1 MPVYARRCT
10 KCRHTFE
17 TFAKMSESGSIRCEK
32 CRAATE
38 SDVQGQR
45 VSVKADTLVGSRE
58 RSVEFR
64 CAPHEV
70 GKLRRMFG
78 EDGAGDCWQPDG
90 SVRFPTRSDAKRFI
104 RKHAS
109 LKAAK
114 RERQAAAGVE
124 VDED

>member
-17 TFAKMSESGSIRCEK
+17 DYAAIGKQHTIVCKRCK
-32 CRAATE
+32 SATE
-38 SDVQGQR
+38 WDVQGQR

-58 RSVEFR
+58 KSVEIR

-78 EDGAGDCWQPDG
+78 EEGAGDSWQGDG
-90 SVRFPTRSDAKRFI
+90 SVRFRTRSDAKRFF